1 MSSDDFYQMLDVSKT
16 ATVNELKEAYKK
28 LALTIHPD
36 KCKCPDATEAFKSKT
51 WFFKLK
57 CFNNS

>member
-1 MSSDDFYQMLDVSKT
+1 MLDVSKT